1 MIIEINWEV
10 DCYIKNVSG
19 ANYYIFGT
27 ILSES
32 VTFVLITGPPT
43 VSVFL
48 FISQH
53 YYYPL

>member
-48 FISQH
+48 FISQN
-53 YYYPL
+53 YYPL